1 MSIERQVKNMAFD
14 LTARLRVIDNM
25 TAPTKR
31 ATSQIN
37 KMDQSLSQLSRM
49 LAKTT
54 DIQDLT
60 GKSTEALKKSFLTT
74 DNTVGLLKR
83 SMTAFRDTTGSL
95 RGEFNR
101 FSSANRNVSNS
112 FDGIAGGAARAK
124 GAVLG
129 LKSAIGGMMGVAAGY
144 GIYRGA
150 ESFLSSAIGGAAQ
163 HELAT
168 VQIEALFRD
177 EKKAKT
183 YMARMS
189 EAAAL
194 SPILNEQ
201 QVFQNSKSF
210 LALTKDQAVLE
221 DLWKAAEKMNAM
233 DPLQGLEGAVL
244 AIRELSGGDVQSMVE
259 RFELPRSVVNQWK
272 NLPIEKQA
280 KAINKYMDSIGFDQ
294 QFLEKTGATAA
305 KQWDRTTEL
314 IQKGT
319 RRIGQDTLTRLKPV
333 LVEVNDFLSGPR
345 FDDFVNK
352 AGRAMSG
359 MFDGLIAGGRE
370 AMRYLDSHYFNN
382 PNFNRLT
389 TIQSKVAFVVDDLTK
404 TFSDWY
410 DTKGS
415 EQLKS
420 ATRRVTNTILDG
432 LETAGPEIGK
442 SAVSIGARI
451 ASGMIDGLF
460 EGLDKNP
467 VGKLILKAPVFDSMK
482 WGLDV
487 KDAAVGVI
495 KGTPVVE
502 NNKMMNP
509 LKTLDAFKEFRNPV
523 PRVYGPNI
531 PQASEGPEK
540 PAYHGLDYV
549 PRDGYRTRLH
559 KGERVLTAQEN
570 QEYSG
575 GGGGN
580 NGVTIAKIADQI
592 VVREE
597 ADIDRI
603 LDGIVRRVSE
613 ARSQMAW

>member
-1 MSIERQVKNMAFD
+1 MSMD
-14 LTARLRVIDNM
+14 LTARLRVKDEGASSALRRHSDLLKKVANSVLSLERM
-25 TAPTKR
+25 TKE
-31 ATSQIN
+31 
-37 KMDQSLSQLSRM
+37 LS
-49 LAKTT
+49 
-54 DIQDLT
+54 
-60 GKSTEALKKSFLTT
+60 STEKTAQKVAAGMGSEMT
-74 DNTVGLLKR
+74 DMAR
-83 SMTAFRDTTGSL
+83 SMSVAERMTSELRSSTRGLRNDLGQLATTG
-95 RGEFNR
+95 RRAG
-101 FSSANRNVSNS
+101 NS
-112 FDGIAGGAARAK
+112 FDGIVSGAAKAK

-210 LALTKDQAVLE
+210 LALTKDQSVLE

-487 KDAAVGVI
+487 KDAAVGAI

-502 NNKMMNP
+502 NNKMMMMNP

-540 PAYHGLDYV
+540 PAYHGLEYV
-549 PRDGYRTRLH
+549 PRDGFRTRLH

-570 QEYSG
+570 REYSSG
-575 GGGGN
+575 GGKSGGKPFVIN
-580 NGVTIAKIADQI
+580 IASMS
-592 VVREE
+592 VREE
-597 ADIDRI
+597 ADIERI
-603 LDGIVRRVSE
+603 AYQLARAINEVR
-613 ARSQMAW
+613 